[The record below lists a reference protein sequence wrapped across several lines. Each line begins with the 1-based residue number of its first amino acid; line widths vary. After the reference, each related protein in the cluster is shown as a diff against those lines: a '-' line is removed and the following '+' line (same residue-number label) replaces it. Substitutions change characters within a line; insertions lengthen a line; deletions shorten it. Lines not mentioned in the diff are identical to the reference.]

1 MDNKNGLKILELI
14 KNSSIT
20 QKVYFKEELYYL
32 SIVNIPGNMKYN
44 LSLTNDKPLS
54 TYYQLSF
61 HELDEVYSE
70 EVWKQILR
78 DRKINNLLDNAS
90 SV

>member
-1 MDNKNGLKILELI
+1 MGNKNGLKILELI

>member
-78 DRKINNLLDNAS
+78 DRKINDLLDNAS

>member
-14 KNSSIT
+14 KNSGIT
-20 QKVYFKEELYYL
+20 QKVYFREEPYYL

-70 EVWKQILR
+70 EVWKQIIR